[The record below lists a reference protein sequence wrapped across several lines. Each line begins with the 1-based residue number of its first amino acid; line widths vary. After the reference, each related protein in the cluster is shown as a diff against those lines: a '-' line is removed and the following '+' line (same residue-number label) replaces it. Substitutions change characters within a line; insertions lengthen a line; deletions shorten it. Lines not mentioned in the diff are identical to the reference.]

1 MRPETRTQIT
11 VHQAVDNEIET
22 GVQVRQHGGV
32 QVNGQRQTVRAVVQ
46 QYDDV
51 RAPATDERDEDDE
64 NRFHLTNSFH
74 RCHVTGFV
82 ISLEAKSRH
91 RP

>member
-1 MRPETRTQIT
+1 MCHEIGVQIT
-11 VHQAVDNEIET
+11 VHQAVDCEIET

-51 RAPATDERDEDDE
+51 RAPATGERDEDDE
-64 NRFHLTNSFH
+64 NRFHLTNGLH
-74 RCHVTGFV
+74 RCRVTSFN
-82 ISLEAKSRH
+82 SLLWIKENT
-91 RP
+91 